1 VNTQQTY
8 KSNENQLFSRISE
21 LIEQARGKVA
31 SVVNLTMVHTYY
43 EVGRMIIEDEQ
54 QGKER
59 AEYGKAVLKE
69 LSIRLTE
76 KFGKGFSEQ
85 NLRNMRQFFS
95 VYSDS
100 VISIRQTPSS
110 ELKKAENLLDISSAH
125 NSVKSL
131 GFTLSWSHYLVLMR
145 IENTEAE

>member
-1 VNTQQTY
+1 MNTQQTY

-21 LIEQARGKVA
+21 IIEQARVKVA

-69 LSIRLTE
+69 LSVRLTE
-76 KFGKGFSEQ
+76 KFGKAFSVDNLQ
-85 NLRNMRQFFS
+85 NMRRFYAVYSIYETLSGKLRNFEG
-95 VYSDS
+95 VNE
-100 VISIRQTPSS
+100 ITLNKTSS
-110 ELKKAENLLDISSAH
+110 Q
-125 NSVKSL
+125 
-131 GFTLSWSHYLVLMR
+131 R
-145 IENTEAE
+145 II